1 MTPLR
6 RPESPMPEDEA
17 RRLGKPGLR
26 RVIEA
31 RAQWPA
37 LLPAGR
43 AASHGA
49 RDTDWRP
56 ER

>member
-1 MTPLR
+1 MSALR
-6 RPESPMPEDEA
+6 RPEHPMPQDEA

-26 RVIEA
+26 KTIEA
-31 RAQWPA
+31 LAQWPS